1 MSTTTLTAIVAG
13 FPPGLRP
20 PKPLP
25 GENMLQLVIRNY
37 PKQWRNCV
45 DLLRRDYNASEAVC
59 SKLSQGEAIADLSPD
74 IQQQIERWVNFR
86 LPTHRRTLQQLVEIR
101 DGLKKRKGAPLQI
114 ELSEIIWPRPKN
126 LPDDTEAKQ
135 AASLGA
141 TVVRLDGQER
151 GLLDTES
158 LLNHI
163 HGDYFWILPGGT
175 HLFGPTTEIALIRV
189 LREFQKDPKLALY
202 SDQCYCIIVRS
213 SALRSLI
220 ASGKKLSPDLR
231 ENAKML
237 QEAGFQIAS
246 NSDPDT
252 RLAEIEA
259 LYVGRDDRLRKTSKF
274 VSETGGTSWWRRLLG
289 G

>member
-1 MSTTTLTAIVAG
+1 MSTTKLTAIVAG
-13 FPPGLRP
+13 LPPGLRS

-45 DLLRRDYNASEAVC
+45 DLLRKHYNASEAVC

-74 IQQQIERWVNFR
+74 IQQQIERWVNAR
-86 LPTHRRTLQQLVEIR
+86 LPTHRRTLQQLVELR
-101 DGLKKRKGAPLQI
+101 DSFEKRKGEI

-151 GLLDTES
+151 SLLDIES
-158 LLNHI
+158 LLNYI

-175 HLFGPTTEIALIRV
+175 HLFGPTTGIALIHV

-202 SDQCYCIIVRS
+202 SDQCYCIIFRS

-220 ASGKKLSPDLR
+220 ASGKKLSPDLH

-237 QEAGFQIAS
+237 QEAGFQMAS
-246 NSDPDT
+246 NNDPGT
-252 RLAEIEA
+252 RLAEIES
-259 LYVGRDDRLRKTSKF
+259 LYKGRDDRLRKTSKF
-274 VSETGGTSWWRRLLG
+274 VSEARGTSWWRRLLG
-289 G
+289 R